1 MIYTKALQL
10 PYVKLLCD
18 ESHGY
23 PNRGFSF
30 FLLKI
35 PHNMIR
41 KCLEIFKIFSKN
53 SNSQYIFVNFGG
65 RIRTHDTYE
74 TIL

>member
-23 PNRGFSF
+23 PNRGFGFAFILGSLVDF
-30 FLLKI
+30 KFS
-35 PHNMIR
+35 P
-41 KCLEIFKIFSKN
+41 EITTKAF
-53 SNSQYIFVNFGG
+53 
-65 RIRTHDTYE
+65 
-74 TIL
+74 